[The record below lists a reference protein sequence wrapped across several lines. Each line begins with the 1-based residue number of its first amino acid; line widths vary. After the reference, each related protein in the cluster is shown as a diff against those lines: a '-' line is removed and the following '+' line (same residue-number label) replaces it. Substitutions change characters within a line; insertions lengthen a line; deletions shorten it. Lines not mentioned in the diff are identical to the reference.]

1 MKKEARVEFGI
12 TITRPWSKEMYAHNE
27 DVAEVV
33 KEKVHQMWVDALKEA
48 MEDYRDEDELGNL
61 YSELD
66 WGQASDEMERI
77 QKAIT
82 YYSYSNQSIEE
93 VADEVEETLED
104 MPLYQLKELVEE
116 LDIKL
121 DKGFIGFNQ
130 PVNFV

>member
-27 DVAEVV
+27 ELAEVV
-33 KEKVHQMWVDALKEA
+33 KETVHQMWVDALKEA

-66 WGQASDEMERI
+66 WGQASDEMTRI

-82 YYSYSNQSIEE
+82 YHSYCNQSIEE

-116 LDIKL
+116 LEIKL
-121 DKGFIGFNQ
+121 DKGFIGFN
-130 PVNFV
+130 

>member
-12 TITRPWSKEMYAHNE
+12 TITKPWSKEMYAHNE
-27 DVAEVV
+27 ELAEVV
-33 KEKVHQMWVDALKEA
+33 KETVHQMWVDALTEA

-61 YSELD
+61 YSEMD
-66 WGQASDEMERI
+66 WGQASDEMVRI

-82 YYSYSNQSIEE
+82 YYSYCNQSIEE

-116 LDIKL
+116 LEIKL
-121 DKGFIGFNQ
+121 DKGFVGFN
-130 PVNFV
+130 

>member
-12 TITRPWSKEMYAHNE
+12 TITKPWSKEMYAHNE
-27 DVAEVV
+27 ELAEVV
-33 KEKVHQMWVDALKEA
+33 KETVHQMWVDALKEA

-61 YSELD
+61 YSEMD
-66 WGQASDEMERI
+66 WGQASDEMVRI

-82 YYSYSNQSIEE
+82 YYSYCNQSIEE

-104 MPLYQLKELVEE
+104 MPLFQLKELVEE

-121 DKGFIGFNQ
+121 DKGFIGFN
-130 PVNFV
+130 

>member
-12 TITRPWSKEMYAHNE
+12 TITKPWSKEMYDHNE
-27 DVAEVV
+27 EVAEIV
-33 KEKVHQMWVDALKEA
+33 KETVHQMWVDALKEA
-48 MEDYRDEDELGNL
+48 IEDYRDEDELGNL
-61 YSELD
+61 YSEMD
-66 WGQASDEMERI
+66 WGQASDEMVRI

-82 YYSYSNQSIEE
+82 YYSYCNQSIEE

-121 DKGFIGFNQ
+121 DKGFIGFN
-130 PVNFV
+130 

>member
-12 TITRPWSKEMYAHNE
+12 TITKPWSKEMYDHNE
-27 DVAEVV
+27 ELAEVV
-33 KEKVHQMWVDALKEA
+33 KETVHQMWVDALKEA
-48 MEDYRDEDELGNL
+48 IEDYRDEDELGNL
-61 YSELD
+61 YSEMD
-66 WGQASDEMERI
+66 WGQASDEMVRI

-82 YYSYSNQSIEE
+82 YYSYCNQSIEE

-121 DKGFIGFNQ
+121 DKGFIGFN
-130 PVNFV
+130 

>member
-12 TITRPWSKEMYAHNE
+12 TITKPWSKEMYDHNE
-27 DVAEVV
+27 ELAEIV
-33 KEKVHQMWVDALKEA
+33 KETVHQMWVDALKEA

-61 YSELD
+61 YSEMD
-66 WGQASDEMERI
+66 WGQASDEMVRI

-82 YYSYSNQSIEE
+82 YYSYCNQSIEE

-116 LDIKL
+116 LEIKL
-121 DKGFIGFNQ
+121 DKGFVGFN
-130 PVNFV
+130 

>member
-12 TITRPWSKEMYAHNE
+12 TITKPWSKEMYDHNE
-27 DVAEVV
+27 EVAEIV
-33 KEKVHQMWVDALKEA
+33 KETVHQMWVDALKEA
-48 MEDYRDEDELGNL
+48 IEDYRDEDELGNL
-61 YSELD
+61 YSEMD

-82 YYSYSNQSIEE
+82 YHSYCNQSIEE

-121 DKGFIGFNQ
+121 DKGFIGFN
-130 PVNFV
+130 

>member
-12 TITRPWSKEMYAHNE
+12 TITKPWSKEMYAHNE
-27 DVAEVV
+27 ELAEVV
-33 KEKVHQMWVDALKEA
+33 KETVHQMWVDALTEA

-66 WGQASDEMERI
+66 WGQASDEMVRI

-82 YYSYSNQSIEE
+82 YYSYCNQSIEE

-116 LDIKL
+116 LEIKL
-121 DKGFIGFNQ
+121 DKGFVGFS
-130 PVNFV
+130 

>member
-12 TITRPWSKEMYAHNE
+12 TITKPWSKEMYDHNE

-33 KEKVHQMWVDALKEA
+33 KEMVHQMWVDALKEA
-48 MEDYRDEDELGNL
+48 IEDYRDEDELGNL
-61 YSELD
+61 YCEMD
-66 WGQASDEMERI
+66 WGQASDEMVRI

-121 DKGFIGFNQ
+121 DKGFVGFN
-130 PVNFV
+130 

>member
-12 TITRPWSKEMYAHNE
+12 TITKPWSKEMYDHNE

-33 KEKVHQMWVDALKEA
+33 KEMVHQMWVDALKEA
-48 MEDYRDEDELGNL
+48 IEDYRDEDELGNL
-61 YSELD
+61 YCEMD
-66 WGQASDEMERI
+66 WGQASDEMWRI

-116 LDIKL
+116 LEIKL
-121 DKGFIGFNQ
+121 DKGFIGFN
-130 PVNFV
+130 

>member
-12 TITRPWSKEMYAHNE
+12 TITKPWSKEMYAHNE
-27 DVAEVV
+27 EVAEIV
-33 KEKVHQMWVDALKEA
+33 KETVHQMWVDALKEA
-48 MEDYRDEDELGNL
+48 IEDYRDEDELGNL
-61 YSELD
+61 YCEMD

-116 LDIKL
+116 LEIKL
-121 DKGFIGFNQ
+121 DKGFIGFN
-130 PVNFV
+130 

>member
-12 TITRPWSKEMYAHNE
+12 TITKPWSKEMYDHNE
-27 DVAEVV
+27 EVAEIV
-33 KEKVHQMWVDALKEA
+33 KETVHQIWVDALKEA
-48 MEDYRDEDELGNL
+48 IEDYRDEDELGNL
-61 YSELD
+61 YSEMD
-66 WGQASDEMERI
+66 WGQASDEMVRI

-116 LDIKL
+116 LEIKL
-121 DKGFIGFNQ
+121 DKGFVGFN
-130 PVNFV
+130 

>member
-12 TITRPWSKEMYAHNE
+12 TITKPWSKEMYDHNE
-27 DVAEVV
+27 EVAEIV
-33 KEKVHQMWVDALKEA
+33 KETVHQMWVDALKEA

-61 YSELD
+61 YSEMD
-66 WGQASDEMERI
+66 WGQASDEMWRI

-82 YYSYSNQSIEE
+82 YYSFSNQSIEE

-116 LDIKL
+116 LEIKL
-121 DKGFIGFNQ
+121 DKGFIGFN
-130 PVNFV
+130 

>member
-12 TITRPWSKEMYAHNE
+12 TITKPWSKEMYDHNE
-27 DVAEVV
+27 EVAEIV
-33 KEKVHQMWVDALKEA
+33 KETVHQMWVDALKEA

-61 YSELD
+61 YSEMD
-66 WGQASDEMERI
+66 WGQASDEMVRI

-82 YYSYSNQSIEE
+82 YYSYCNQSIEE

-116 LDIKL
+116 LEIKL
-121 DKGFIGFNQ
+121 DKGFIGFN
-130 PVNFV
+130 

>member
-12 TITRPWSKEMYAHNE
+12 TITKPWSKEMYDHNE
-27 DVAEVV
+27 EVAEIV
-33 KEKVHQMWVDALKEA
+33 KETVHQMWVDALKA
-48 MEDYRDEDELGNL
+48 AIEDYRDEDELGNL
-61 YSELD
+61 YSEMD

-82 YYSYSNQSIEE
+82 YHSYCNHSIEE

-116 LDIKL
+116 LEIKL
-121 DKGFIGFNQ
+121 DKGFIGFN
-130 PVNFV
+130 

>member
-12 TITRPWSKEMYAHNE
+12 TITKPWSKEMYDHNE
-27 DVAEVV
+27 EVAEIV
-33 KEKVHQMWVDALKEA
+33 KETVHQMWVDALKEA
-48 MEDYRDEDELGNL
+48 IEDYRDEDELGNL
-61 YSELD
+61 YSEMD

-82 YYSYSNQSIEE
+82 YYSYCNQSIEE

-121 DKGFIGFNQ
+121 DKGFIGFN
-130 PVNFV
+130 

>member
-12 TITRPWSKEMYAHNE
+12 TITKPWSKEMYDHNE
-27 DVAEVV
+27 EVAEIV
-33 KEKVHQMWVDALKEA
+33 KETVHQMWVDALKEA

-61 YSELD
+61 YSEMD
-66 WGQASDEMERI
+66 WGQASDEMVRI

-82 YYSYSNQSIEE
+82 YYSYCNQSIEE

-116 LDIKL
+116 LEIKL
-121 DKGFIGFNQ
+121 DKGFVGFN
-130 PVNFV
+130 

>member
-12 TITRPWSKEMYAHNE
+12 TITKPWSKEMYDHNE
-27 DVAEVV
+27 EVAEIV
-33 KEKVHQMWVDALKEA
+33 KETVHQMWVDALKEA
-48 MEDYRDEDELGNL
+48 IEDYRDEDELGNL
-61 YSELD
+61 YCEMD

-116 LDIKL
+116 LEIKL
-121 DKGFIGFNQ
+121 DKGFIGFN
-130 PVNFV
+130 